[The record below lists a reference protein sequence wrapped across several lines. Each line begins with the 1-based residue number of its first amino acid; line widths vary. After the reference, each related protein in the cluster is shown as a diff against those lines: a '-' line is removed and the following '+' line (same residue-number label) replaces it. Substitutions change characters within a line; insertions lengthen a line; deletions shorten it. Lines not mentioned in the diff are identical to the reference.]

1 MNDTIFFDF
10 YGTLAG
16 FQKSRYELQA
26 TACADFNIQVSRK
39 DIEEGYIL
47 ADLFLSKENSKKPI
61 SARTDKE
68 KDQFFSEYEQLILSR
83 SGVEVP
89 LDIAGQIF
97 ERVRMEPQDA
107 TLYNDV
113 IPILI
118 KLKSLNFKLGI
129 ITNLEVD
136 LFPTIQKMN
145 VDKYLTTIVTSRE
158 AGVMKPNPQIFS
170 LALER
175 METNASNSYYVGD
188 NPESDIQGALNVG
201 MSPVLI
207 DRYNYHM
214 DFVLAPRISDL
225 TSLLSLVV
233 K

>member
-26 TACADFNIQVSRK
+26 AACADFHIQVFEQG
-39 DIEEGYIL
+39 IEDGYIL
-47 ADLFLSKENSKKPI
+47 ADLFMSKENSKKPI
-61 SARTDKE
+61 SARSNEE
-68 KDQFFSEYEQLILSR
+68 KHHFFSEYEQLVLS
-83 SGVEVP
+83 SSDVKVP

-113 IPILI
+113 IPTLK
-118 KLKSLNFKLGI
+118 KLKLLNFKMGI

-136 LFPTIQKMN
+136 LLPTIQKMN
-145 VDKYLTTIVTSRE
+145 LGKYLTTIVTFKE
-158 AGVMKPNPQIFS
+158 AGVMKPNSQIFR
-170 LALER
+170 LGLER
-175 METNASNSYYVGD
+175 IGASASRTYYVGD
-188 NPESDIQGALNVG
+188 NPESDIQGALEVG
-201 MSPVLI
+201 MIPILI
-207 DRYNYHM
+207 DRYNYHV
-214 DFVLAPRISDL
+214 DFVAAQRILDL
-225 TSLLSLVV
+225 TSLLNIVV

>member
-16 FQKSRYELQA
+16 FQKSRYELQVN
-26 TACADFNIQVSRK
+26 ACADFNICVSEK
-39 DIEEGYIL
+39 GIEEGYIL
-47 ADLFLSKENSKKPI
+47 ADLFLSTENSKKPI
-61 SARTDKE
+61 SARTDEE
-68 KDQFFSEYEQLILSR
+68 KDRFFSEYEQLILS
-83 SGVEVP
+83 SNGVEVS

-113 IPILI
+113 IPTLI
-118 KLKSLNFKLGI
+118 KLQSLDFKLGI

-145 VDKYLTTIVTSRE
+145 IDKYLTTIVTSRE
-158 AGVMKPNPQIFS
+158 AGVMKPNPRIFS

-175 METNASNSYYVGD
+175 METKASNSYYVGD

>member
-26 TACADFNIQVSRK
+26 AACADFNIQVSGK

-158 AGVMKPNPQIFS
+158 AGVMKPNPQ
-170 LALER
+170 
-175 METNASNSYYVGD
+175 N
-188 NPESDIQGALNVG
+188 
-201 MSPVLI
+201 
-207 DRYNYHM
+207 
-214 DFVLAPRISDL
+214 
-225 TSLLSLVV
+225 LV
-233 K
+233 